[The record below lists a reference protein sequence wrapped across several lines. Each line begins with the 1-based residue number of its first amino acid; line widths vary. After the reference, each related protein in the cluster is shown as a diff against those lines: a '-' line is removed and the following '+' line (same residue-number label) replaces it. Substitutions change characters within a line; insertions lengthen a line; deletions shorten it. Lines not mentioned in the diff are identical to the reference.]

1 MPWARVSMRD
11 NQCLM
16 KIEFQPFKIKK
27 FQRYVVWY
35 VDILSTTDLQ
45 TSKCLRLYMEY
56 YVFVT
61 KIKKKI

>member
-16 KIEFQPFKIKK
+16 KIQFQPCKIKK
-27 FQRYVVWY
+27 FQRSVVWY